1 MELGL
6 TEEMHLLVGRE
17 ASVIVRE
24 IAARALALKH
34 LD

>member
-1 MELGL
+1 MELEL
-6 TEEMHLLVGRE
+6 EEKMHSDGQE

-34 LD
+34 VD